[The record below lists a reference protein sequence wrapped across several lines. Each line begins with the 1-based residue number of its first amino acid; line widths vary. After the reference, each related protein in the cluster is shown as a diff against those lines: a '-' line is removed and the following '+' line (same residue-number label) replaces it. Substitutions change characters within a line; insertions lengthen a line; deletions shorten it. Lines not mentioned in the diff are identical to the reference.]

1 MQDKRIIAIHLPQ
14 FYPFKENDDWWVKG
28 LQNGEMLLKQYL
40 DL

>member
-14 FYPFKENDDWWVKG
+14 FYPFKEMMIGGVKG